1 MPMERKRQ
9 FYRVCHAETIAIQDV
24 TGLLVD
30 YCGRPRIMTGEF
42 NQDCTICRTCRP
54 TIPDAAVLKGRENGI
69 KWRV

>member
-42 NQDCTICRTCRP
+42 N
-54 TIPDAAVLKGRENGI
+54 
-69 KWRV
+69 